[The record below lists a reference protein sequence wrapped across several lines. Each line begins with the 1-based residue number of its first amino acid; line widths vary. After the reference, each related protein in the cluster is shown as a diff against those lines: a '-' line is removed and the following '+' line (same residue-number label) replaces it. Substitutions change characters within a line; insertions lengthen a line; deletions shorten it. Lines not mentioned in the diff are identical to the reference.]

1 MHTKGMFDGVVRAL
15 DKMIDSIHTEAEEDL
30 KEKDW
35 CKEEVHKN
43 EQEAARY
50 EYKKEKS
57 EAKLGRLNA
66 KLEELEA
73 TLQRTIT
80 EIKETQD
87 DLKQMEDQRQSDHTA
102 YEVAKSDDEAAVKVM
117 SAAIDALGAFYKN
130 NPAALLQ
137 LKKQTRQPVFDR
149 GEMAPEA
156 TFSKA
161 GHGEAGGILSI
172 MTMVKEDLED
182 EITNGVKM
190 EK

>member
-1 MHTKGMFDGVVRAL
+1 
-15 DKMIDSIHTEAEEDL
+15 MIESIHVEAEEDR

-80 EIKETQD
+80 EIRETND
-87 DLKQMEDQRQSDHTA
+87 DLKQMEDQRQSDHNA
-102 YEVAKSDDEAAVKVM
+102 YEVAKSDDEDAVRVM
-117 SAAIDALGAFYKN
+117 TSAIDALSAFYKN
-130 NPAALLQ
+130 NPAAMMQ
-137 LKKQTRQPVFDR
+137 LKKEPVFER
-149 GEMAPEA
+149 GDQAPDA
-156 TFSKA
+156 TFSA
-161 GHGEAGGILSI
+161 GGKSRGEAGG
-172 MTMVKEDLED
+172 
-182 EITNGVKM
+182 
-190 EK
+190 